1 MQCIKNANAR
11 SVQALL
17 KESSYQHVHKKNTKI
32 LFTALLTILKD
43 EENSD
48 ENAQIKPKRLKL
60 LWPITRLETKML

>member
-11 SVQALL
+11 SVQARL

-60 LWPITRLETKML
+60 L